1 MGVVNPAVAGP
12 RTRGNKA
19 RPWSSPGARAAGP
32 QPRRQARFPGDAGQR
47 PALPGLASGLW
58 QAGSVAGTRT
68 RGNTAR
74 RWSAPGPRAA
84 GPQPRRQAR
93 FPGEAGQRPALPG
106 LASGLWQA
114 GSVAGTRTRGNTA
127 RRWSAPGARA
137 APAAAAR
144 RASPG
149 KRASGPRSQGW
160 QAASGRPDRSP
171 GRVRVGTRRGGGPR
185 RDRGPLARSRA
196 ARRASPGKRA
206 SGPRS
211 RGWQAA
217 SGRPDRSPGR
227 ARVGTRRGGGPRRD
241 RGPLARSRAARRA
254 SPGKR
259 ASGPRS
265 Q

>member
-1 MGVVNPAVAGP
+1 MGVVNPAAAGP

-84 GPQPRRQAR
+84 GPQPAPPGGSALPRGSGPAARRASPGKRASGPRGASGLWQAGSVAGTRTRGNKARRWSAPGPRAAGPQPRRQAR

-114 GSVAGTRTRGNTA
+114 GSVAGTRTRGNKA
-127 RRWSAPGARA
+127 RRWSAPGPRA
-137 APAAAAR
+137 AGPQPRRQARFPGEAGQRPALAVTVVA
-144 RASPG
+144 P
-149 KRASGPRSQGW
+149 QGIPD
-160 QAASGRPDRSP
+160 GRTPSCP
-171 GRVRVGTRRGGGPR
+171 GR
-185 RDRGPLARSRA
+185 RDSA
-196 ARRASPGKRA
+196 GK
-206 SGPRS
+206 
-211 RGWQAA
+211 
-217 SGRPDRSPGR
+217 
-227 ARVGTRRGGGPRRD
+227 T
-241 RGPLARSRAARRA
+241 
-254 SPGKR
+254 
-259 ASGPRS
+259 
-265 Q
+265 

>member
-12 RTRGNKA
+12 RTRGNKARPWSSPGARAAGPHPRRQARFPGDAGQRPALPGLASGLWQAGSVAGTRTRGNKA

-74 RWSAPGPRAA
+74 RWSSPGPRAA

-114 GSVAGTRTRGNTA
+114 GSVAGTRTRGNKA
-127 RRWSAPGARA
+127 RRWSAPGPRA
-137 APAAAAR
+137 AGPHPRRQARFPGEAGQRPALAVTVVA
-144 RASPG
+144 P
-149 KRASGPRSQGW
+149 QGIPD
-160 QAASGRPDRSP
+160 GRTPSCP
-171 GRVRVGTRRGGGPR
+171 GR
-185 RDRGPLARSRA
+185 RDSA
-196 ARRASPGKRA
+196 AK
-206 SGPRS
+206 
-211 RGWQAA
+211 
-217 SGRPDRSPGR
+217 
-227 ARVGTRRGGGPRRD
+227 T
-241 RGPLARSRAARRA
+241 
-254 SPGKR
+254 
-259 ASGPRS
+259 
-265 Q
+265 